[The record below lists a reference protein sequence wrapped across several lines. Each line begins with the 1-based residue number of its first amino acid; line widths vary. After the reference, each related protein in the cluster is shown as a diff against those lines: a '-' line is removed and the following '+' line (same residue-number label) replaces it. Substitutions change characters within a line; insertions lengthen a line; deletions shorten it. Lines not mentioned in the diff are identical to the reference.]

1 MSESEIRTILLC
13 YHFGPF
19 HNFKHYYLFFIR
31 ECLSG
36 YFPSAVSYNRF
47 VELLPRVFFQMVA
60 FMRIYS
66 FCRCSGISF
75 VDSAMIPVYHN
86 ARRYF
91 NKVFDGFVKSGKG
104 TMGWC
109 NGFKL
114 HLLCNDTGD
123 IITFC
128 FTSANV
134 NDRDERV

>member
-75 VDSAMIPVYHN
+75 VDSAMIPVYHTMQDDISTRFLTALSRAGK
-86 ARRYF
+86 ARW
-91 NKVFDGFVKSGKG
+91 DGAMDSSC
-104 TMGWC
+104 TYSAM
-109 NGFKL
+109 
-114 HLLCNDTGD
+114 
-123 IITFC
+123 IRE
-128 FTSANV
+128 TS
-134 NDRDERV
+134 